1 MKGKH
6 NKCHRKGTKTR
17 LNEQMQEGMRWEIR
31 TDLAEHVGALAEAVF
46 LGRAVNSGPY
56 GKYFGVKEKAHF
68 LKPGIRKKGV
78 ALNFTL
84 KASQSL

>member
-1 MKGKH
+1 
-6 NKCHRKGTKTR
+6 
-17 LNEQMQEGMRWEIR
+17 MQEGMRWEIR

-68 LKPGIRKKGV
+68 LKPGIRKKG
-78 ALNFTL
+78 
-84 KASQSL
+84 